1 MSEIKYK
8 IVLLGDPSVGKTC
21 FLIRYVNN
29 TFTQNHMATIGV
41 DVKSKKIQSSIGE
54 VTLQL
59 WDTAG
64 QEKFRSLSPSYLRN
78 ADGILLLY
86 DISNRDSFNHM
97 VNWLGAIEKYT
108 KMDKQVM
115 LVGNKSDLEEIR
127 KVEYDD
133 GQTLSKNNGLLFT
146 EASAKEG
153 VGVDICFQNLLK
165 AMTSKGK
172 PISWNK
178 GIVDLNDHTLK
189 KKKKCNCN

>member
-1 MSEIKYK
+1 MSELKYK
-8 IVLLGDPSVGKTC
+8 VVLLGDPSVGKTC

-29 TFTQNHMATIGV
+29 TFTQNHMTTIGV

-54 VTLQL
+54 VTLQI

-86 DISNRDSFNHM
+86 DISNRESFDHM
-97 VNWLGAIEKYT
+97 VNWLEAIEKYT

-115 LVGNKSDLEEIR
+115 LVGNKSDLEDMR
-127 KVEYDD
+127 RVEFDE
-133 GQTLSKNNGLLFT
+133 GQTLSKHSGYLFT

-165 AMTSKGK
+165 AMIKKGK

-178 GIVDLNDHTLK
+178 ENVGLNDVTN